1 MNYQPDLF
9 VKNIGDATAKS
20 IYKLING
27 LDFGEIQYVEIEKDN
42 AFVAM
47 KNWDIKRT
55 KSTRLKLHQSKALLL
70 YYSQNSYWKV
80 YSYENR
86 FSEEEQQEKR
96 IRIEKQKEAM
106 RFTPFR
112 IEDAQSNRSNPFIS
126 APEWCIPKGGILNDN
141 WCKKEAELR
150 EQTDHDMHEESKS
163 EYLKKTQQ
171 TTKMPV
177 LDYGNVDKLFQIVT
191 ERRARFL
198 HLFASKMRKVTGPIH
213 SFLPP
218 KGAY

>member
-20 IYKLING
+20 IYKLIND
-27 LDFGEIQYVEIEKDN
+27 LKFGEIQYIEIENDN

-55 KSTRLKLHQSKALLL
+55 KSTRLKLHQSKAILL

-106 RFTPFR
+106 R
-112 IEDAQSNRSNPFIS
+112 
-126 APEWCIPKGGILNDN
+126 L
-141 WCKKEAELR
+141 KKEAELR

-163 EYLKKTQQ
+163 EYLRKTQQ

-191 ERRARFL
+191 ERRGRFL
-198 HLFASKMRKVTGPIH
+198 KR
-213 SFLPP
+213 
-218 KGAY
+218 